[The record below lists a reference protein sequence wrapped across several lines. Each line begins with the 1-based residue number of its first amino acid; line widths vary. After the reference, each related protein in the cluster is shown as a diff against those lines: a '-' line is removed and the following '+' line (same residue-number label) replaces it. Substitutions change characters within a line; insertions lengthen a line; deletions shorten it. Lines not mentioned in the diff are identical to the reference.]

1 MQVYWELLRLFIGTE
16 TLSSPAYLNIPDPC
30 RSKRELIPPGINY
43 PLDPQYA
50 QPSGGIK
57 ERINISHKTMKAQK
71 ISSQSLLK
79 VIATFLTKHLATCGH
94 CKPRHCFIALYIIL
108 CHHQ

>member
-79 VIATFLTKHLATCGH
+79 VIATFLTKHLATCGN
-94 CKPRHCFIALYIIL
+94 CNPRHCFIAFYVIL